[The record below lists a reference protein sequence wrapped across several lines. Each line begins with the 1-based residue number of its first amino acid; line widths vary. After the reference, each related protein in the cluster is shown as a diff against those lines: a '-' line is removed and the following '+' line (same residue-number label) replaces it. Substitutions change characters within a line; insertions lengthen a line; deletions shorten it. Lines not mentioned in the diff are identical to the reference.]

1 MHVHVHVLVYVPLL
15 AASVHSQLVTAGCT
29 PIDSHY
35 VFEHTGLRASV
46 EDFAVNFWNWKEKA
60 VLALLQKVLQGCHD
74 NYQQSDDSLSPPPP
88 TERAPGS
95 PTPPPPSLPPPTMEA
110 VAATATAEAHTWKL
124 TAMILGLVLAAVL
137 LLVAAVFLVVRA
149 TSNSGSAA
157 SSAAPEM
164 EMM

>member
-15 AASVHSQLVTAGCT
+15 AAAVHPQLVTAGCT

-74 NYQQSDDSLSPPPP
+74 NYEQSDDLP
-88 TERAPGS
+88 A
-95 PTPPPPSLPPPTMEA
+95 PPPPSLPPPTMA
-110 VAATATAEAHTWKL
+110 VVAATATAEAHTWKV
-124 TAMILGLVLAAVL
+124 TATVLGLVLAAVL
-137 LLVAAVFLVVRA
+137 LLVAAIFLVVRA

-157 SSAAPEM
+157 SSAAPET